1 MISVK
6 SKIDAQIAYAILR
19 DKNILEN
26 GDQEKLKELK
36 RELRKF
42 LNKPVHEERRCIYED
57 GYGYYIMLVRLPE
70 FVKNSEDAEEYFDE
84 FERMEY
90 RPSPYD
96 CTGQHFTTGHKIF
109 KRHGRYW
116 CYHHIAIDC

>member
-1 MISVK
+1 MFSVK
-6 SKIDAQIAYAILR
+6 SKIDARIAYAILR

-42 LNKPVHEERRCIYED
+42 LNKPVNEERRCIYAD
-57 GYGYYIMLVRLPE
+57 DYGYYIVLVRLPE
-70 FVKNSEDAEEYFDE
+70 FVKNSEDAEEFFDE

-96 CTGQHFTTGHKIF
+96 CTGQHFTVGHKIF
-109 KRHGRYW
+109 KRRERYYV
-116 CYHHIAIDC
+116 YHSIAVDC